1 MTELEPDDDGDEVE
15 GDNADDERMLFGEKR
30 EETTL
35 LAGSGL
41 GVTRIDVAAA
51 QVGQF
56 SLLDRG
62 TVHGLATDGQTV
74 IVATDEAVSRRTG
87 DGLQSLRFGPA
98 AAVGI
103 DGKWVYA
110 ADSERVARLDRTG
123 GLADATAEDWET
135 VGSVDD
141 PQRFVGNLLAAAE
154 LLRVGEDLEAVGLS
168 DVRDLSPDGALAAAA
183 DGIYENREGDWE
195 RVYEGDA
202 TAVVADGERAHAVV
216 DGRLLERD
224 GEGWTELSLPGTEPH
239 LLAYGQTLAV
249 IDTEGTVHVAADPG
263 VTHDGHGG
271 WRSQAIGLRD
281 VTSFLALR
289 E

>member
-1 MTELEPDDDGDEVE
+1 MTELDTDDDGEVE
-15 GDNADDERMLFGEKR
+15 GDNADDERMLFGERR

-74 IVATDEAVSRRTG
+74 IVATDKTVSRRAD
-87 DGLQSLRFGPA
+87 DGLQSLGFGPA
-98 AAVGI
+98 EAVGI
-103 DGKWVYA
+103 DDSWIYA
-110 ADSERVARLDRTG
+110 ADTERVARLSRAGTG
-123 GLADATAEDWET
+123 ATTEDWEA

-141 PQRFVGNLLAAAE
+141 PRRFAGNLLAAEE
-154 LLRVGEDLEAVGLS
+154 LVRVGDDLEPGGVE
-168 DVRDLSPDGALAAAA
+168 DVRDIAPDGSLVATA
-183 DGIYENREGDWE
+183 DGIYEQQADGWE
-195 RVYEGDA
+195 RLLDGDA
-202 TAVVADGERAHAVV
+202 TAVVSEEGRAHAVV
-216 DGRLLERD
+216 DGQLLERD
-224 GEGWTELSLPGTEPH
+224 GDGWSELSLPGSAEPH

-249 IDTEGTVHVAADPG
+249 IDTDGTVHVAADPD

-281 VTSFLALR
+281 VTALVALR
-289 E
+289 

>member
-1 MTELEPDDDGDEVE
+1 MTELDSDDDGEVE
-15 GDNADDERMLFGEKR
+15 GDNADDERMLFCEKR

-56 SLLDRG
+56 SLLDRA
-62 TVHGLATDGQTV
+62 TVRGLATDGQTV
-74 IVATDEAVSRRTG
+74 IVATDDDVSRRTD
-87 DGLQSLRFGPA
+87 DGLQSLGFGPA

-103 DGKWVYA
+103 DDSWIYA

-123 GLADATAEDWET
+123 ELGYATAEDWET
-135 VGSVDD
+135 VGSADD
-141 PQRFVGNLLAAAE
+141 PRRFAGNLLAAAE
-154 LLRVGEDLEAVGLS
+154 LLRVGEELEPVGVN
-168 DVRDLSPDGALAAAA
+168 DVRDLSPDRTLAAAA
-183 DGIYENREGDWE
+183 DGLYENRDGWE
-195 RVYEGDA
+195 RVSEGDA

-224 GEGWTELSLPGTEPH
+224 GEAWTERSLPGGAEPH

-249 IDTEGTVHVAADPG
+249 IDTEGTVHVAADPD

>member
-1 MTELEPDDDGDEVE
+1 MTELDTDDDGEVE
-15 GDNADDERMLFGEKR
+15 GDNADDERMLFGERR

-74 IVATDEAVSRRTG
+74 IVATDETVSRRAD
-87 DGLQSLRFGPA
+87 DGLQSLGFGPA
-98 AAVGI
+98 EAVGI
-103 DGKWVYA
+103 DDSWIYA
-110 ADSERVARLDRTG
+110 ADTERVARLSREGTG
-123 GLADATAEDWET
+123 ATTEDWEA

-141 PQRFVGNLLAAAE
+141 PRRFAGNLLAAEE
-154 LLRVGEDLEAVGLS
+154 LVRVGDDLEPGGVE
-168 DVRDLSPDGALAAAA
+168 DVRDIAPDGSLVATA
-183 DGIYENREGDWE
+183 DGIYEQQADGWE
-195 RVYEGDA
+195 RLLDGDA
-202 TAVVADGERAHAVV
+202 TAVVSEEGRAHAVV
-216 DGRLLERD
+216 DGQLLERD
-224 GEGWTELSLPGTEPH
+224 GDGWSELSLPGSAEPH

-249 IDTEGTVHVAADPG
+249 IDTDGTVHVAADPD

-281 VTSFLALR
+281 VTALVALR
-289 E
+289 

>member
-1 MTELEPDDDGDEVE
+1 MTELDSDDDGEVE

-62 TVHGLATDGQTV
+62 TVHGLATDGRTV
-74 IVATDEAVSRRTG
+74 IVATDEAVSLRSD
-87 DGLQSLRFGPA
+87 DGLQSLGFGPA
-98 AAVGI
+98 EAVGI
-103 DGKWVYA
+103 DDDWVYA

-135 VGSVDD
+135 VGSADE
-141 PQRFVGNLLAAAE
+141 PRRFAGNLLAAAE
-154 LLRVGEDLEAVGLS
+154 LLQVGDDLEAVGLS
-168 DVRDLSPDGALAAAA
+168 DVRDLSPDGTLAAAG
-183 DGIYENREGDWE
+183 DGLYENREGDWA

-202 TAVVADGERAHAVV
+202 TAIVADDERAHAVV

-224 GEGWTELSLPGTEPH
+224 GGEWTKLSLPGGAEPH
-239 LLAYGQTLAV
+239 LLAYGQTLTV
-249 IDTEGTVHVAADPG
+249 LDTDGTVHVAADPD

-289 E
+289 A

>member
-1 MTELEPDDDGDEVE
+1 MTELDTDDDGEVE
-15 GDNADDERMLFGEKR
+15 GDNADDERMLFGERR

-62 TVHGLATDGQTV
+62 TIHGLATDGQTV
-74 IVATDEAVSRRTG
+74 IVATDETVSRRAD
-87 DGLQSLRFGPA
+87 DGLQSLGFGPA
-98 AAVGI
+98 EAVGI
-103 DGKWVYA
+103 DDSWIYA
-110 ADSERVARLDRTG
+110 ADTERVARLSREGTG
-123 GLADATAEDWET
+123 ATTEDWEA

-141 PQRFVGNLLAAAE
+141 PRRFAGNLLAAEE
-154 LLRVGEDLEAVGLS
+154 LVRVGDDLEPGGVE
-168 DVRDLSPDGALAAAA
+168 DVRDIAPDGSLVATA
-183 DGIYENREGDWE
+183 DGIYEQQADGWE
-195 RVYEGDA
+195 RLLDGDA
-202 TAVVADGERAHAVV
+202 TAVVSEEGRAHAVV
-216 DGRLLERD
+216 DGQLLERD
-224 GEGWTELSLPGTEPH
+224 GDGWSELSLPGSAEPH

-249 IDTEGTVHVAADPG
+249 IDTDGTVHVAADPD

-281 VTSFLALR
+281 VTALVALR
-289 E
+289 